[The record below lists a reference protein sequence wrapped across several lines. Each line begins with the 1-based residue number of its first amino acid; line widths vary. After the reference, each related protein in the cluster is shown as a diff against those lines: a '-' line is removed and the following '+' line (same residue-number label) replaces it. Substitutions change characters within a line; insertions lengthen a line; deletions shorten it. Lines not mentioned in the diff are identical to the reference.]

1 MKVLWF
7 SNCVLGNTESKGSG
21 SWLFGMRDIISNSI
35 ELYNITKTDIDE
47 VSYNKY
53 DDLEEYIIP
62 NYKLINGVP
71 SPSNILKIKSI
82 VDKVNPD
89 VIHIW
94 GIELYWGLL
103 FSRNHIQGNYIIE
116 IQGLLS
122 SCHNVYYGGL
132 SPAEIVKCF
141 NIKELI
147 KFNSYLPFQKRNTL
161 KYIATENEIIA
172 NSGNISTQSDWI
184 RNQIKFKTKKNVNI
198 FKTFIPIRKTFYNSE
213 KWNKIDNRKSI
224 VIFTSFSYVVPFK
237 GFHILLKSIALLK
250 QKYPDIILN
259 VGGVNIKSIV
269 FYKQDGYM
277 RYLLSLI
284 NKFNIVDNVNF
295 MGSLNEEEIREQLL
309 RSDVFINPS
318 FVESYSVASAEAL
331 YLGVPSILSHAG
343 AMPDFSNEKKVA
355 LYYSP
360 MDYVDLASKIEKI
373 VNDIELSKSLS
384 DNSISIMNNL
394 CAIQNIKQTQLSIY
408 NQLKEQCLPH

>member
-1 MKVLWF
+1 MKVLWL
-7 SNCVLGNTESKGSG
+7 SNCRLGNIESRGSG
-21 SWLFGMRDIISNSI
+21 SWLYGMRDIISSNV
-35 ELYNITKTDIDE
+35 ELYNITKSNVKE

-62 NYKLINGVP
+62 DYRLENGVP
-71 SPSNILKIKSI
+71 SSSNILKIKKI
-82 VDKVNPD
+82 INKINPD

-103 FSRNHIQGNYIIE
+103 FTRNHIQGNYIIE

-132 SPAEIVKCF
+132 SPCEICKCF

-147 KFNSYLPFQKRNTL
+147 KFNSFLPFQKRNII
-161 KYIATENEIIA
+161 KNIAIENEIIA
-172 NSGNISTQSDWI
+172 NANNISTQSDWI
-184 RNQIKFKTKKNVNI
+184 RDQIKFKTKENVNI
-198 FKTFIPIRKTFYNSE
+198 FKTLIPVRKTFYKSE
-213 KWNKIDNRKSI
+213 YWNKIKDRKSI

-250 QKYPDIILN
+250 QKYPHIILN
-259 VGGVNIKSIV
+259 VGGFNIKSIV
-269 FYKQDGYM
+269 FYKKDGYM

-284 NKFNIVDNVNF
+284 YKYNIVDNVNF

-318 FVESYSVASAEAL
+318 FVESYSVSSAEAL
-331 YLGVPSILSHAG
+331 YLGVPSILSFAG
-343 AMPDFSNEKKVA
+343 AMPNFSSEKKVA

-360 MDYVDLASKIEKI
+360 TDYVDLASKTEKI
-373 VNDIELSKSLS
+373 INDKELSKALS
-384 DNSISIMNNL
+384 DNSISIMNKL
-394 CAIQNIKQTQLSIY
+394 CDIETIKRTQLSIY
-408 NQLKEQCLPH
+408 NQLQEQCLPQ

>member
-7 SNCVLGNTESKGSG
+7 SNCELGNIESKGSG

-35 ELYNITKTDIDE
+35 ELYNITQSDVDE

-62 NYKLINGVP
+62 NYKLTNGVP
-71 SPSNILKIKSI
+71 SPSSILKIKNI

-132 SPAEIVKCF
+132 SPDEIFRCF

-147 KFNSYLPFQKRNTL
+147 KFNSFLPFQKRNTL
-161 KYIATENEIIA
+161 KNIASENEIIA
-172 NSGNISTQSDWI
+172 NSSNISTQSEWI
-184 RNQIKFKTKKNVNI
+184 RNQIKFKIKENVNI
-198 FKTFIPIRKTFYNSE
+198 FKTFIPIRKVFYNSE

-284 NKFNIVDNVNF
+284 DKFKIVDNVNF

-318 FVESYSVASAEAL
+318 FVESYSVSSAEAL
-331 YLGVPSILSHAG
+331 YLGVPSILSYAG
-343 AMPDFSNEKKVA
+343 AMPDFSSEKKVA
-355 LYYSP
+355 LHYSP
-360 MDYVDLASKIEKI
+360 TDYVDLASKTEKI
-373 VNDIELSKSLS
+373 INDKELSKALS
-384 DNSISIMNNL
+384 DNSISIMNKL
-394 CAIQNIKQTQLSIY
+394 CDIETIKRTQLSIY
-408 NQLKEQCLPH
+408 NQLKEQCLPQ